1 MTTSANHVRVDP
13 RLVNEAARILGARS
27 RTEAVQ
33 LALRK
38 IIERKQFSRMM
49 TRTVPDS
56 TFEKLDE

>member
-1 MTTSANHVRVDP
+1 
-13 RLVNEAARILGARS
+13 VNEAARILGARS